1 MVIIY
6 TVSTIYTV
14 PTVYTVSIVYT
25 VRITKYTVYCELI
38 IKYVVCRS
46 LLQTYCEICGLPQF
60 ASKHHKFV
68 TKCAV
73 CTNR

>member
-14 PTVYTVSIVYT
+14 YIVYTVSTVYTVH
-25 VRITKYTVYCELI
+25 ITKYAVYCELI
-38 IKYVVCRS
+38 IKCAVYRS
-46 LLQTYCEICGLPQF
+46 LLQTYCKTCGLPQF
-60 ASKHHKFV
+60 ASKRRKFV
-68 TKCAV
+68 AKCAV

>member
-6 TVSTIYTV
+6 TVSTICTV
-14 PTVYTVSIVYT
+14 FTVCT

-38 IKYVVCRS
+38 IKYAVCRS
-46 LLQTYCEICGLPQF
+46 LLQTYCETCGLPQF
-60 ASKHHKFV
+60 ASERRKFV
-68 TKCAV
+68 AKYAV